1 MWPVIILMNAR
12 TRQSGFTLIEVLVA
26 LAIVAVAMAAA
37 VRAVSLMTTSN
48 GVLRDKSIA
57 LLAAESR
64 MAEIKLEGVRRG
76 GANTARCSQGRVE
89 MVCEEVITPT
99 ETPAVFRIMIR
110 VHDRSGSGPALARLD
125 SLLGQVEQ

>member
-1 MWPVIILMNAR
+1 MWTVIILMNAR

-64 MAEIKLEGVRRG
+64 MAEIKLEGG
-76 GANTARCSQGRVE
+76 
-89 MVCEEVITPT
+89 
-99 ETPAVFRIMIR
+99 
-110 VHDRSGSGPALARLD
+110 
-125 SLLGQVEQ
+125 